1 MGFDIKGA
9 SARSAAAGM
18 DAAGA
23 EVNGLQG
30 AVWPLASDAFGKCL
44 ADSAGASAGAATD
57 AGNAFLG
64 ALGAAAIASADK
76 VRECIMNY
84 QRTDEAIEHSFLEG
98 NV

>member
-1 MGFDIKGA
+1 MGFNIEGA
-9 SARSAAAGM
+9 SVRSAAAGM
-18 DAAGA
+18 DSAGA

-30 AVWPLASDAFGKCL
+30 VAWTLGSDAFGKCL
-44 ADSAGASAGAATD
+44 AGSAGASAEAVTD
-57 AGNAFLG
+57 AGNAFLA

-76 VRECIMNY
+76 VRECITSY